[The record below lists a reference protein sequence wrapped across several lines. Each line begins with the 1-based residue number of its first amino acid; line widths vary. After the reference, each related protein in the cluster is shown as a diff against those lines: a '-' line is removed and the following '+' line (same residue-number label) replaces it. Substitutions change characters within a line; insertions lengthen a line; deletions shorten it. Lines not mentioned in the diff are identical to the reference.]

1 MNKVDSINLKEQYE
15 FEKESALRLL
25 NSNRAER
32 EILYAEI
39 YNDFYNRYPHHRDAE
54 RSESKELQYKL
65 LKPFIDKSTTFLE
78 IGGGNLALAKEISGI
93 AKEVIFIEA
102 SEYSDSLLKDYSNI
116 SIHVA
121 NMPPYELDEG
131 SIDLAYSCHFIEHIH
146 PDDALEHAIE
156 MNRLLSST
164 GAYICITPSS
174 IYGPHDVSR
183 FFDRE
188 PSGLHLKE
196 YTHSQLKDLFIKSGF
211 KKVKLIPGI
220 EKGPVEVMT
229 PSNILLERVINKLPF
244 KLKRLTLKIIEKL
257 TSTQHPFRP
266 MEQIVLIAY
275 KEE

>member
-78 IGGGNLALAKEISGI
+78 IGGGNLSLSKEISNV
-93 AKEVIFIEA
+93 AKKVISIEA
-102 SEYSDSLLKDYSNI
+102 SEHEDSLLEDYPNI

-121 NMPPYELDEG
+121 NMPPYELEGG

-146 PDDALEHAIE
+146 PDDALEHAAEI
-156 MNRLLSST
+156 NRLLSPT
-164 GAYICITPSS
+164 GAYICITPNRV
-174 IYGPHDVSR
+174 YGPHDVSR
-183 FFDRE
+183 FFDRK

-196 YTHSQLKDLFIKSGF
+196 YIHSDLKELFVKSGF
-211 KKVKLIPGI
+211 REVKLIPGI
-220 EKGPVEVMT
+220 EKSPVEIMT
-229 PSNILLERVINKLPF
+229 PPNILLEKVINRFPF
-244 KLKRLTLKIIEKL
+244 AIKRLSLKIISTL

-275 KEE
+275 K